1 MKTQEE
7 EKPIYKLQ
15 SQAWR
20 QENDSLSKV
29 LTMQARGPKLG
40 FPKAQIN
47 KNKRKQNKN
56 RYGDMHLYFQ
66 LMRFR

>member
-7 EKPIYKLQ
+7 EKAIYKLQ

-47 KNKRKQNKN
+47 KKTKQNKKQVWW
-56 RYGDMHLYFQ
+56 YAPVLPTDEI
-66 LMRFR
+66 